1 MSEHK
6 QKKWNLDPAPPED
19 QASAPAAPEFIDPPT
34 SGDEL
39 SKLLAEKQELM
50 NTLVRRQA
58 DFENYRKRV
67 EKERHADRHR
77 GVESLIEHVLPV
89 LDAFDRALAA
99 SDDPAYANYRKGFEL
114 IRKQL
119 WETLSKQGLVRV
131 DSVGQEFNPHMH
143 HAIERVETTEHP
155 DGTVIGEM
163 QPGYIFHEKVL
174 RPAMVRV
181 ASAPEPH
188 SASASKRDN

>member
-1 MSEHK
+1 LSEHK

-19 QASAPAAPEFIDPPT
+19 QASAPAAPEFIDPPA

-77 GVESLIEHVLPV
+77 GVESLIEHRASIEGAGSPV
-89 LDAFDRALAA
+89 PPDLLRLSVSIEDPDDLLADLDAALT
-99 SDDPAYANYRKGFEL
+99 G
-114 IRKQL
+114 
-119 WETLSKQGLVRV
+119 
-131 DSVGQEFNPHMH
+131 
-143 HAIERVETTEHP
+143 
-155 DGTVIGEM
+155 
-163 QPGYIFHEKVL
+163 
-174 RPAMVRV
+174 
-181 ASAPEPH
+181 
-188 SASASKRDN
+188 